1 MTQEQFYLG
10 WLIVNRLNK
19 QDELDIVYEKTAE
32 IYSIYENITY
42 CNFHISGLDDLKNFV
57 EKEKELINTLFNQ

>member
-1 MTQEQFYLG
+1 MTKEQFYLA

-19 QDELDIVYEKTAE
+19 QDELDIVYDKTPE

-42 CNFHISGLDDLKNFV
+42 RNLYISGLDDLKNFV

>member
-1 MTQEQFYLG
+1 MTQEQFYLA

-19 QDELDIVYEKTAE
+19 QDELDIVYDKTPE

-42 CNFHISGLDDLKNFV
+42 RNLYISGLDDLKNFV
-57 EKEKELINTLFNQ
+57 EKEKELINTLLNQ

>member
-1 MTQEQFYLG
+1 MTQEQFYLA

-19 QDELDIVYEKTAE
+19 QDELDIVYDKTPE

-42 CNFHISGLDDLKNFV
+42 RNFHISGLDDLKNFV

>member
-1 MTQEQFYLG
+1 MTQEQFYLA
-10 WLIVNRLNK
+10 WLIVNQLNK
-19 QDELDIVYEKTAE
+19 QDELDIVYNKTPE

-42 CNFHISGLDDLKNFV
+42 RNLYISGLDDLKNFV